1 MFLWLLWRK
10 EFFILYFYP
19 LNIQE
24 VFLLLFFLSILC
36 ILIKTADVLI
46 EAQLLFYF
54 IMQGN
59 LIPHP
64 DVLHHRLLSCS
75 VLFFILLPVTQTT
88 VELWVMKFKY
98 MKQQIYINFNMK

>member
-59 LIPHP
+59 LITHP
-64 DVLHHRLLSCS
+64 DLHHCLLSCS

>member
-1 MFLWLLWRK
+1 MFFWLLWRK

-36 ILIKTADVLI
+36 ILIQTADVLI

-59 LIPHP
+59 LITHP
-64 DVLHHRLLSCS
+64 DLHHCLLSCS

>member
-1 MFLWLLWRK
+1 MFFWLLWRK

-59 LIPHP
+59 LITHP
-64 DVLHHRLLSCS
+64 DLHHCLLSCS

>member
-1 MFLWLLWRK
+1 MFLWLMWRK

-59 LIPHP
+59 LITHP
-64 DVLHHRLLSCS
+64 DLHHCLLSCS

>member
-1 MFLWLLWRK
+1 MFFWLLWRT

-36 ILIKTADVLI
+36 ILIQTADVLI

>member
-1 MFLWLLWRK
+1 MFFWLLWRT

-64 DVLHHRLLSCS
+64 DVLHHCLLSCS
-75 VLFFILLPVTQTT
+75 VLFFILLPFTQTT

>member
-1 MFLWLLWRK
+1 MFFWLLWRK

>member
-1 MFLWLLWRK
+1 M
-10 EFFILYFYP
+10 EEGILYF
-19 LNIQE
+19 
-24 VFLLLFFLSILC
+24 VFLSIKYPGSVSSSSFFLSILC
-36 ILIKTADVLI
+36 ILIQTADVLI

-59 LIPHP
+59 LITHP
-64 DVLHHRLLSCS
+64 DLHHCLLSCS

>member
-1 MFLWLLWRK
+1 MFFWLLWRK

-59 LIPHP
+59 LITHP
-64 DVLHHRLLSCS
+64 DLHHCLLSCS
-75 VLFFILLPVTQTT
+75 VLFFILLPFTQTT

>member
-1 MFLWLLWRK
+1 MFFWLLWRT

-59 LIPHP
+59 LITHP
-64 DVLHHRLLSCS
+64 DLHHCLLSCS
-75 VLFFILLPVTQTT
+75 VLFFILLPFTQTT

>member
-36 ILIKTADVLI
+36 ILIQTADVLI

>member
-36 ILIKTADVLI
+36 ILIQTADVLI
-46 EAQLLFYF
+46 EAQLLLYF

-64 DVLHHRLLSCS
+64 DVLHHRLLSCF
-75 VLFFILLPVTQTT
+75 VLYFIACDSDYSGTLGNEV
-88 VELWVMKFKY
+88 
-98 MKQQIYINFNMK
+98 

>member
-1 MFLWLLWRK
+1 MFFWLLWRK

-36 ILIKTADVLI
+36 ILIQTADVLI

>member
-59 LIPHP
+59 LITHP
-64 DVLHHRLLSCS
+64 DLHHCLLSCF
-75 VLFFILLPVTQTT
+75 VLYFIACHSDYSGTLGNEV
-88 VELWVMKFKY
+88 
-98 MKQQIYINFNMK
+98 

>member
-1 MFLWLLWRK
+1 MFFWLLWRT
-10 EFFILYFYP
+10 EIFILYFYP

-59 LIPHP
+59 LITHP
-64 DVLHHRLLSCS
+64 DLHHCLLSCS

>member
-36 ILIKTADVLI
+36 ILIQTADVLI

-59 LIPHP
+59 LITHP
-64 DVLHHRLLSCS
+64 DLHHCLLSCS

>member
-1 MFLWLLWRK
+1 MFFWLLWRK

-64 DVLHHRLLSCS
+64 DLHHCLLSCF
-75 VLFFILLPVTQTT
+75 VLYFIACHSDYSGTLGNEV
-88 VELWVMKFKY
+88 
-98 MKQQIYINFNMK
+98 

>member
-1 MFLWLLWRK
+1 MFFWLLWRT

-59 LIPHP
+59 LITHP
-64 DVLHHRLLSCS
+64 DLHHCLLSCS

>member
-1 MFLWLLWRK
+1 MFFWLLWRK
-10 EFFILYFYP
+10 ELFILYFYP

>member
-1 MFLWLLWRK
+1 MFFWLLWRT

-36 ILIKTADVLI
+36 ILIQTADVLI

-59 LIPHP
+59 LITHP
-64 DVLHHRLLSCS
+64 DLHHCLLSCS

>member
-1 MFLWLLWRK
+1 M
-10 EFFILYFYP
+10 EEGILYF
-19 LNIQE
+19 
-24 VFLLLFFLSILC
+24 VFLSIKYPGSVSSSSFFLSILC
-36 ILIKTADVLI
+36 ILIQTADVLI